1 MLAKRSRLAIAIIL
15 VIGVSIALFAS
26 LSRNQIT
33 YFYTVAEVLQDK
45 ENFQK
50 KKIRVL
56 GLVEK
61 GTVHW
66 SAKDTTLE
74 FFITENGKDKLRV
87 FYTGIKP
94 DLFREGQGAVV
105 EGVMQGEN
113 FAAATLLVKHSEEY
127 RVENHDQKK
136 SNYLK
141 SITSLVIA
149 PLNFSWII
157 PSASIK
163 KVSGMPVTL
172 SYVCKVIFLETPL

>member
-33 YFYTVAEVLQDK
+33 YFYTVAEVLQNK
-45 ENFQK
+45 ENFQE

-61 GTVHW
+61 GTVRW
-66 SAKDTTLE
+66 SPEDTKLE
-74 FFITENGKDKLRV
+74 FFITENSKDKLQV

-113 FAAATLLVKHSEEY
+113 FAADTLLVKHSEEY
-127 RVENHDQKK
+127 RVEDHDQKK

-141 SITSLVIA
+141 SITEFFSLD
-149 PLNFSWII
+149 
-157 PSASIK
+157 K
-163 KVSGMPVTL
+163 
-172 SYVCKVIFLETPL
+172 

>member
-1 MLAKRSRLAIAIIL
+1 MLAKRSRLVIAIIL
-15 VIGVSIALFAS
+15 VIGVSLALFAS

-33 YFYTVAEVLQDK
+33 YFYTVTEVLQDR

-61 GTVHW
+61 GTVNW
-66 SAKDTTLE
+66 SAEDTKLE

-105 EGVMQGEN
+105 EGV
-113 FAAATLLVKHSEEY
+113 
-127 RVENHDQKK
+127 
-136 SNYLK
+136 
-141 SITSLVIA
+141 
-149 PLNFSWII
+149 FS
-157 PSASIK
+157 PPFYSQM
-163 KVSGMPVTL
+163 VQRH
-172 SYVCKVIFLETPL
+172 

>member
-1 MLAKRSRLAIAIIL
+1 MDTPITKIIAIARRL
-15 VIGVSIALFAS
+15 RFAS
-26 LSRNQIT
+26 TSLSQR
-33 YFYTVAEVLQDK
+33 K
-45 ENFQK
+45 NFQK

-127 RVENHDQKK
+127 RVENHDQK
-136 SNYLK
+136 NL
-141 SITSLVIA
+141 
-149 PLNFSWII
+149 II
-157 PSASIK
+157 
-163 KVSGMPVTL
+163 
-172 SYVCKVIFLETPL
+172 

>member
-33 YFYTVAEVLQDK
+33 YFYTVAEVLQNK
-45 ENFQK
+45 ENFQE

-61 GTVHW
+61 GTVRW
-66 SAKDTTLE
+66 SPEDTKLE
-74 FFITENGKDKLRV
+74 FFITENSKDKLQV

-113 FAAATLLVKHSEEY
+113 FACRNIHNISRVKFFFNS
-127 RVENHDQKK
+127 V
-136 SNYLK
+136 
-141 SITSLVIA
+141 
-149 PLNFSWII
+149 
-157 PSASIK
+157 
-163 KVSGMPVTL
+163 
-172 SYVCKVIFLETPL
+172 